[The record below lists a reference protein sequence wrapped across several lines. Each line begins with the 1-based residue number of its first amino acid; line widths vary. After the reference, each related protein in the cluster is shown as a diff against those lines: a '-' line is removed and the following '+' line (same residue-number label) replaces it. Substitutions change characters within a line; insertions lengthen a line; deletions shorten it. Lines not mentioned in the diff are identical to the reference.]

1 MAKDGSPGVG
11 ESGSRGERRLD
22 SSDNTKLTNCLWM
35 MILKLKRTPGI
46 YLVGFM
52 GSGKTTI
59 GRRLADELGWSF
71 ADLDAD
77 IEAEVGTT
85 IAQIFDTR
93 GEEEFRRI
101 ETTAIQKRVRMI
113 EKGRPMVV
121 ALGGGAF
128 AQRGNYELLENNGIS
143 VWLDCPFSMVRARVS
158 QESDRPLARDPE
170 KFRELFENRREAY
183 QRADYRIEI
192 AGDDPTPAV
201 ESILK
206 LPIF

>member
-1 MAKDGSPGVG
+1 
-11 ESGSRGERRLD
+11 
-22 SSDNTKLTNCLWM
+22 M

-71 ADLDAD
+71 VDLDAD
-77 IEAEVGTT
+77 IEAEQGTT

-101 ETTAIQKRVRMI
+101 ETSAILKRVRMI

-128 AQRGNYELLENNGIS
+128 ARGGNYELLENNGIS
-143 VWLDCPFSMVRARVS
+143 VWLDCPFSIVQARVS
-158 QESDRPLARDPE
+158 KESDRPLARDPE
-170 KFRELFENRREAY
+170 KFRELYENRRSAY
-183 QRADYRIEI
+183 ERADFRIEI
-192 AGDDPTPAV
+192 EGDDPEPAV

>member
-1 MAKDGSPGVG
+1 
-11 ESGSRGERRLD
+11 
-22 SSDNTKLTNCLWM
+22 M

-71 ADLDAD
+71 VDLDAD
-77 IEAEVGTT
+77 IEAEQGSS

-101 ETTAIQKRVRMI
+101 ETAAIQGRVRMI

-143 VWLDCPFSMVRARVS
+143 VWLDCPFSIVQSRVS
-158 QESDRPLARDPE
+158 NGSDRPLARDRE
-170 KFRELFENRREAY
+170 KFRELYESRRAAY
-183 QRADYRIEI
+183 ERADFRIEV
-192 AGDDPTPAV
+192 AGDDPAPV
-201 ESILK
+201 VQSILK